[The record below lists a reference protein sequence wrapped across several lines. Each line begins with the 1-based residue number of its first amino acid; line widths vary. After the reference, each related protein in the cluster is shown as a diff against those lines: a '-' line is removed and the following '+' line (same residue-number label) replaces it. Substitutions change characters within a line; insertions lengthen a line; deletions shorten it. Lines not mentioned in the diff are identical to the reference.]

1 MVAETKFIADRV
13 ISGRSV
19 LRVSV

>member
-1 MVAETKFIADRV
+1 MVAEAKFIADRV